1 MIIISRGFILN
12 TNDMSALRIE
22 TERPDS
28 YGSYW
33 VNVVYHA
40 KGLEKPV
47 ILYRDLA
54 TKYDSNRSGA
64 LKLIAKITKALKDGQ
79 EILEV

>member
-1 MIIISRGFILN
+1 MLIISRGFILN
-12 TNDMSALRIE
+12 TDNMSALRIE
-22 TERPDS
+22 TDKPDL

-33 VNVVYHA
+33 VNVVYYA

-47 ILYRDLA
+47 ILYRNLA
-54 TKYDSNRSGA
+54 TRNESDTGA
-64 LKLIAKITKALKDGQ
+64 IKLIAKITKALKDGQ